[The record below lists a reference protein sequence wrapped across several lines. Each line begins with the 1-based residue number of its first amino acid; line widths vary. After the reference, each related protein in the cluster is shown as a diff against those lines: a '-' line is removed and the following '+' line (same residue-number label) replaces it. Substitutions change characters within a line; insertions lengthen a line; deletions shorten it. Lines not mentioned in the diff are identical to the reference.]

1 MNCDQA
7 REMIP
12 LYAAR
17 ALPEEDGAALI
28 EHVVGCGVCQ
38 GELVET
44 MRLAHELRKAFAQFP
59 GPPKG
64 AWLSVAARTL
74 GAPLLRVDV
83 GSEIAGLTLDVGA
96 TKTGVPIMGTL
107 SILGREVPVLRI

>member
-1 MNCDQA
+1 MTCDQA
-7 REMIP
+7 REVIP

-28 EHVVGCGVCQ
+28 EHVVGCGACQ
-38 GELVET
+38 ADLVET
-44 MRLAHELRKAFAQFP
+44 MRLGHELRKAFAQFP

-64 AWLSVAARTL
+64 AWLSVVARTL
-74 GAPLLRVDV
+74 GAPLLRVGV
-83 GSEIAGLTLDVGA
+83 GSEIAGLTLAMGA
-96 TKTGVPIMGTL
+96 TKTGVPITGTL